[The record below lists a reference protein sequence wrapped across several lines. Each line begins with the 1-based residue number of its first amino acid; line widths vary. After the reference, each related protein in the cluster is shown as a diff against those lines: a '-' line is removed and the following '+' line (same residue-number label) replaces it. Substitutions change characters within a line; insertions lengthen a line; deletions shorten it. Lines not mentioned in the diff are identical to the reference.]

1 MKMIPTTG
9 ADLEKIK
16 ARAKVLK
23 RQRNIKHREALE
35 VAAREAKYLHWHH
48 AQESRKA
55 SEVRALTG
63 ALDFVIE
70 SLVKD
75 ALKGETHY
83 VFDHVPAPIVMLSN
97 GSKDAVALDPK
108 SDQAVLLTS
117 GGTEFAWKAD
127 ATSITWSAKYRLSE
141 SGLHVQ
147 PAGDTE
153 VLVAIDRKR
162 LDEVVAEAMLPAPE
176 IHMHDMDD
184 PDSQALFRQMFKGEG
199 MEELTPEV
207 VKELLASGWEHSA
220 IDEAIAAG
228 AMYSRPRRSLVYPGG
243 SSEDDE
249 DLAA

>member
-63 ALDFVIE
+63 ALDFIIE

-75 ALKGETHY
+75 ALRGETHY
-83 VFDHVPAPIVMLSN
+83 VFDHVPAPIVMLAN
-97 GSKDAVALDPK
+97 GSMDSVALDPK
-108 SDQAVLLTS
+108 SDQAALLTS
-117 GGTEFAWKAD
+117 GGAELPWKAD
-127 ATSITWSAKYRLSE
+127 ATSISWSARYRLSE
-141 SGLHVQ
+141 SGLHVA
-147 PAGDTE
+147 PVGGTE
-153 VLVAIDRKR
+153 VLVPVDRKR
-162 LDEVVAEAMLPAPE
+162 LDEVVAEALLPAPDL
-176 IHMHDMDD
+176 HVHDMGE
-184 PDSQALFRQMFKGEG
+184 PASQELFRQMFEGEG
-199 MEELTPEV
+199 LEDITPDV
-207 VKELLASGWEHSA
+207 VKELLADGWEQSA
-220 IDEAIAAG
+220 IDQGIAAG
-228 AMYSRPRRSLVYPGG
+228 AMFSRPRMSLLYPGG

>member
-63 ALDFVIE
+63 ALDFIIE

-83 VFDHVPAPIVMLSN
+83 VFDHVPAPIVMLAN
-97 GSKDAVALDPK
+97 GSMDSVALDPK

-117 GGTEFAWKAD
+117 GGAVMPWKAD
-127 ATSITWSAKYRLSE
+127 ATSISWSAKYRLSE
-141 SGLHVQ
+141 SGLHVT
-147 PAGDTE
+147 PASGPE
-153 VLVAIDRKR
+153 VLVPVDRKR
-162 LDEVVAEAMLPAPE
+162 LDECVAEALLPAPE
-176 IHMHDMDD
+176 VHVHDMDD
-184 PDSQALFRQMFKGEG
+184 PDSQALFRQMFEGEG
-199 MEELTPEV
+199 LEELTPDV
-207 VKELLASGWEHSA
+207 AGELLANGWEQSD
-220 IDEAIAAG
+220 IDQAIAAG
-228 AMYSRPRRSLVYPGG
+228 AMYSRPRKSLVYPGG